1 LVFPAEVIEIPT
13 RASLF
18 RILLLISIGLVVWR
32 TYSVWQAEP
41 WDLPMP
47 KAPSTTVV
55 ANAQPVQTK
64 PAPPITSTEIIVSKN
79 LFDPE
84 RGAGISRQSEDDSQ
98 AFQRVNNMLL
108 IGTMILGE
116 NHTAILQD
124 RGGPTVG
131 SPNQARM
138 PVSLRM
144 KVGENFEGFTLSQ
157 IADKKV
163 VFTKGASQVE
173 LALDYFRKVEIAA
186 PRSQNPAQI
195 GTSGAAAPR
204 VIPNLPRRERV
215 PVNR

>member
-1 LVFPAEVIEIPT
+1 
-13 RASLF
+13 
-18 RILLLISIGLVVWR
+18 LISIGLVVWR
-32 TYSVWQAEP
+32 TYSLWQSEP
-41 WDLPMP
+41 WDLPIP
-47 KAPSTTVV
+47 KAPLTTVV

-84 RGAGISRQSEDDSQ
+84 RGAGITRQSEVDSQ
-98 AFQRVNNMLL
+98 AFQRVGSMILL
-108 IGTMILGE
+108 GTVILGE
-116 NHTAILQD
+116 NRTAILQD
-124 RGGPTVG
+124 PGAPTAAA
-131 SPNQARM
+131 PNRART
-138 PVSLRM
+138 PVSYRM
-144 KVGENFEGFTLSQ
+144 KVGDSFEGFTLSQ

-163 VFTKGASQVE
+163 VFTRETSQVE